1 MVSAILARI
10 SNNDE
15 VERFKNNLRCQ
26 QIFQTSTNS
35 PQSLLDKIDL
45 RFFYHR

>member
-10 SNNDE
+10 NNNDE
-15 VERFKNNLRCQ
+15 AERFKNNLRCQ
-26 QIFQTSTNS
+26 QTFQTSTNS

-45 RFFYHR
+45 RFFHHR